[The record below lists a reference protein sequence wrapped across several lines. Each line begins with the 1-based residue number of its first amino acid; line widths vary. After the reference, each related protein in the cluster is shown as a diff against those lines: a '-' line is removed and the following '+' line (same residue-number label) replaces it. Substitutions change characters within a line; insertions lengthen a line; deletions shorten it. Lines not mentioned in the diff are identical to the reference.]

1 LDKLTERKN
10 RTKHLLKSLFVFFF
24 VVLSTFGI
32 LTFFE
37 KSYIEVVSNNLVLHE
52 ANILQMQN
60 DNILYELD
68 EVVSDLS
75 FLEEVYGQALITN
88 QAYEKIQNDW
98 LVFSNQ
104 KKHYDQI
111 RYIDKDGNEILV
123 INNSG
128 ENAVITSQES
138 LQNKQDRNYFTET
151 MKLAKGQI
159 YISEIDLNLENDTIA
174 YPYTPTIRFS
184 MPIYDE
190 YQQNQG

>member
-1 LDKLTERKN
+1 M
-10 RTKHLLKSLFVFFF
+10 
-24 VVLSTFGI
+24 
-32 LTFFE
+32 
-37 KSYIEVVSNNLVLHE
+37 VSNNLVLHE